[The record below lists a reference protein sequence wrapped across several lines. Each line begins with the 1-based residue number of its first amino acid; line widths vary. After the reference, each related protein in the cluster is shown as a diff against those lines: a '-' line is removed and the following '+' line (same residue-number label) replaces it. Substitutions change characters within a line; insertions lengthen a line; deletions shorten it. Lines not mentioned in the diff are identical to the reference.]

1 MISKKNEILQFLIG
15 LEYFHSGCKHV
26 EVAVVCE
33 AWSHGVTIFTPD
45 PLVSDWLSF
54 TKQGRDWL
62 MIISGHRV
70 EERAEEQGVR
80 HDEGAMEQSAVDIIR
95 HTLHFIPDSVLS
107 QQQKLNMIEINRK
120 KLKAAFIL
128 HLFSATFVLLD
139 IENFQGFL
147 FINIL
152 FHFCLIWSLAQPGM
166 IEPMVVTGIVNILA
180 IIFEIVF
187 LSIFWTKV
195 RIFDQS
201 QGAILTVSQSQVNIF
216 CSVMAV
222 INLVGRFVSGTVL
235 ILDTR
240 KLMRADPK
248 YKVEKKQKDKEVAVV
263 E

>member
-120 KLKAAFIL
+120 KLKAVFIL

-139 IENFQGFL
+139 IENFQ
-147 FINIL
+147 
-152 FHFCLIWSLAQPGM
+152 
-166 IEPMVVTGIVNILA
+166 ILA
-180 IIFEIVF
+180 LHLLFWEQKHRF
-187 LSIFWTKV
+187 L
-195 RIFDQS
+195 
-201 QGAILTVSQSQVNIF
+201 LLPYLYL
-216 CSVMAV
+216 C
-222 INLVGRFVSGTVL
+222 
-235 ILDTR
+235 
-240 KLMRADPK
+240 
-248 YKVEKKQKDKEVAVV
+248 KQKPCSTRRRTNEVKGGEIKYALHIRMHAGTRQTFLIPNGEPNSVV
-263 E
+263 SALKNHNVAAMNGTYLFVYCVLFDFFGNHSARIVIS